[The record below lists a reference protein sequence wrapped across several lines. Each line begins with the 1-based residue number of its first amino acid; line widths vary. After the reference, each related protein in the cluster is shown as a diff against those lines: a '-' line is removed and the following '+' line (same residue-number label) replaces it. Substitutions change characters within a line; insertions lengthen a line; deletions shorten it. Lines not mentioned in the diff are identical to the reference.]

1 MSIKGLRAVFGEQYP
16 DPVRVVTVGGKVA
29 EMVTR
34 SAHARVR
41 GCGGVARG
49 GQAGD
54 GVAAHEPSPALQ
66 ASHEPPLPTSKS

>member
-34 SAHARVR
+34 SAHARAGVR
-41 GCGGVARG
+41 GCGKGRAG
-49 GQAGD
+49 G
-54 GVAAHEPSPALQ
+54 
-66 ASHEPPLPTSKS
+66 